1 MDLEIDN
8 DNRVWA
14 STTLSPEYTTNDI
27 WDDPGTGGGK
37 LYRLNEEGESATFI
51 AEIKMAQRA
60 KL

>member
-27 WDDPGTGGGK
+27 WDDPGTEVANCIDLMK
-37 LYRLNEEGESATFI
+37 KVSLQLLLP
-51 AEIKMAQRA
+51 K
-60 KL
+60 